1 MAQKENEKNESMEV
15 MAVEVTALQAITSG
29 EIDTQISTAKKY
41 PRSLQLFKRRA
52 TEMATLDEETA
63 ASCIYRRPVGK
74 EQNGQM
80 KYAEGKS
87 IRLAEIVGAAY
98 GNLRVGSMIIEQTDR
113 QVKARGMAHDL
124 ETNFASASEVI
135 ESTVDKYGKPYS
147 ERMRVVVA
155 KAALSKARRDATF
168 QVVPSALCKTIE
180 DAARKTAIG
189 TTATLE
195 KRRAAAMG
203 WIAKCGVAQERVFT
217 CLGIKGEA
225 DITIDVLETLT
236 GIKTAIKDGDMAI
249 EDAFPAE
256 TRSVPTM
263 PEETKVD
270 KKTGEI
276 K

>member
-1 MAQKENEKNESMEV
+1 MENGTKEMTEV

-41 PRSLQLFKRRA
+41 PRSLQQFKQRA
-52 TEMATLDEETA
+52 TSMATLDEETA

-168 QVVPSALCKTIE
+168 QVVPSALCKSIE

-203 WIAKCGVAQERVFT
+203 WIAKCGVAQGRVFAA
-217 CLGIKGEA
+217 LGIKGES
-225 DITIDVLETLT
+225 DIGVEVLETLT
-236 GIKTAIKDGDMAI
+236 GLKTAIKDGDTTV

-256 TRSVPTM
+256 TRAVPSDPKEKT
-263 PEETKVD
+263 D
-270 KKTGEI
+270 KKEGKE

>member
-1 MAQKENEKNESMEV
+1 MANDKNESMEV

-41 PRSLQLFKRRA
+41 PRSLQQFKQRA
-52 TEMATLDEETA
+52 TTMATLDEETA

-147 ERMRVVVA
+147 ERMRVIVA

-168 QVVPSALCKTIE
+168 QVVPSALCKSIE

-203 WIAKCGVAQERVFT
+203 WIAKCGVAQERVFAA
-217 CLGIKGEA
+217 LDIKGVS
-225 DITIDVLETLT
+225 DIGIETLETLT
-236 GIKTAIKDGDMAI
+236 GLKTAIKDGDTTV
-249 EDAFPAE
+249 EDAFPVE
-256 TRSVPTM
+256 TRTVPST
-263 PEETKVD
+263 PKEAVVD